1 MQVVLRLIVAI
12 IFGLNLGALS
22 ALWFGGL
29 IDGGPKIGNAID
41 ADGWRSDWSIGSENA
56 NPYVRARVARN
67 GLMGLRKEEAVYFV
81 KTEDQSGARLTED
94 CDYQVSGGELPAAWW
109 SITLYD
115 GDNRLPMNEDAALS
129 FDQTKAERLGA
140 MGTVGGADWSFIISA
155 TAPADGADPA
165 WVSSRAGGTFDVT
178 LRLYQPS
185 AELLDDPEAVLT
197 PPTIERLSCGEGS
210 D

>member
-22 ALWFGGL
+22 ALWFGGM

-41 ADGWRSDWSIGSENA
+41 TDGWRSDWSIGSESA

-67 GLMGLRKEEAVYFV
+67 GLMGLRKEEAVYFI
-81 KTEDQSGARLTED
+81 KTEDQRGARLTED
-94 CDYQVSGGELPAAWW
+94 CDYLVRGGVLPAAWW

-115 GDNRLPMNEDAALS
+115 AGNRLPMNEDAALS
-129 FDQTKAERLGA
+129 FDQTKAERLG
-140 MGTVGGADWSFIISA
+140 GVDWSFMISA
-155 TAPADGADPA
+155 TAPADLPDPA
-165 WVSSRAGGTFDVT
+165 WVSSRAGGAFDLT

-185 AELLDDPEAVLT
+185 AELLDDPVAALT

>member
-1 MQVVLRLIVAI
+1 MQMVLRLIVAI

-67 GLMGLRKEEAVYFV
+67 GLMGLRKEEAVYFI
-81 KTEDQSGARLTED
+81 KTEDQSGTRLTED
-94 CDYQVSGGELPAAWW
+94 CDYRVSGGAMPAAWW

-115 GDNRLPMNEDAALS
+115 ADNRLPMNEDAALS

-140 MGTVGGADWSFIISA
+140 GGGANWSFLISS
-155 TAPADGADPA
+155 TAPAGRPDPA
-165 WVSSRAGGTFDVT
+165 WVSSRAGGTFDLT

-185 AELLDDPEAVLT
+185 AELLDDPVAALT
-197 PPTIERLSCGEGS
+197 PPIIERLSCGEGS